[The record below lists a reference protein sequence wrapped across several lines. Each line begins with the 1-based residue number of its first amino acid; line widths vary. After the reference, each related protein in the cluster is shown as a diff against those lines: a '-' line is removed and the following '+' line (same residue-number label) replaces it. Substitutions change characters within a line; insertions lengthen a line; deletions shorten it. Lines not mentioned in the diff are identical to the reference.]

1 MYCER
6 CQKNNHNT
14 TDCFF
19 NKYCSGCDRKGHTFD
34 ECRNRGQQHFGRE
47 KNWKYGPVKHIN
59 ALTSEAGENF
69 SPLVLF
75 NVTTLDHQP
84 IHEVVA
90 DTGAGVSA
98 ITTKLANEIGV
109 VIEEVSSKRV
119 VSQVDGTEFSFVGIA
134 RVGVRIEGE
143 IF

>member
-1 MYCER
+1 MHASSSRSHEPSNSLPGTGKPHFR
-6 CQKNNHNT
+6 LPFFRKRFAL
-14 TDCFF
+14 CFG
-19 NKYCSGCDRKGHTFD
+19 K
-34 ECRNRGQQHFGRE
+34 E
-47 KNWKYGPVKHIN
+47 KNWKYGPGKHIN

-84 IHEVVA
+84 IHEIIA

-109 VIEEVSSKRV
+109 EIKEVSVLLELESGLK
-119 VSQVDGTEFSFVGIA
+119 EISFQYFVMC
-134 RVGVRIEGE
+134 
-143 IF
+143 FLN